1 MRSNEEIVAAFQGG
15 DPEAMEELWLQ
26 NERGV
31 QYVADKLAAAG
42 LGEAEDLKQEGFF
55 GLRRAAELYDPDG
68 GASFIGYAWPWIRQA
83 MYNSIRSTGA
93 AIRIPVHLREQ
104 LQKYRRFMAEYQ
116 QSTGEA
122 PSEVQIRAYLGFD
135 AHTQGRIRE
144 AMQMLT
150 LASLEGPTGAP
161 EDGLT
166 LADSI
171 ASGETLEEDAV
182 RRLDHEILA
191 RDLAAMIEKL
201 APEKRDA
208 IRARYWEEKP
218 QKSREN
224 QKTQQAL
231 RELRRPW
238 NIKRLEPYYFDYMCS
253 SAYKG
258 GVSYFKQKGCSVTE
272 HLAIKAAEQK
282 GGKVSK

>member
-15 DPEAMEELWLQ
+15 DPEAIEELWLQ

-42 LGEAEDLKQEGFF
+42 LGEAEDLKQDIGF
-55 GLRRAAELYDPDG
+55 
-68 GASFIGYAWPWIRQA
+68 AWPWIRQA

-104 LQKYRRFMAEYQ
+104 LQKYRRFVSEYQ
-116 QSTGEA
+116 QSTGEV

-150 LASLEGPTGAP
+150 LASLEGPAGDP

-182 RRLDHEILA
+182 RRLDHELLA

-201 APEKRDA
+201 APET
-208 IRARYWEEKP
+208 

-258 GVSYFKQKGCSVTE
+258 GVSYFKHKGCSVTE